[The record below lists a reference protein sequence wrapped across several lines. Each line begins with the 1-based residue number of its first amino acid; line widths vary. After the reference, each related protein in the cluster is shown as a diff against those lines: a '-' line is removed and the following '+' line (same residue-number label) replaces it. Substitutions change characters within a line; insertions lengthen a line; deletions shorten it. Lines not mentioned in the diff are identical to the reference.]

1 MHYSNPKVKWNDIA
15 AWGEGKSLRVVI
27 CKLAIWVIVYHVW
40 RQKKKMLL
48 FIKTTM
54 EVWLYHPK
62 HGCSR
67 RHPPMSG
74 LRWRNGSHHLF
85 RSRNQTNLY
94 VEVYTPNLES
104 DEFGNVL
111 STQACQAKWASLYLC
126 ICSHIL
132 IRTPPRNL
140 PNHTTIKSI
149 KRAHKETTS
158 SK

>member
-1 MHYSNPKVKWNDIA
+1 MEWYSGMGWRKKF
-15 AWGEGKSLRVVI
+15 EGCYMQTSYMGYCLP
-27 CKLAIWVIVYHVW
+27 CLET
-40 RQKKKMLL
+40 KKKKKLL

-67 RHPPMSG
+67 RYPPTSG

-126 ICSHIL
+126 ICNHIL

>member
-1 MHYSNPKVKWNDIA
+1 MEWYSGMGWRKKF
-15 AWGEGKSLRVVI
+15 EGCYMQTSYMGYCLP
-27 CKLAIWVIVYHVW
+27 CLET
-40 RQKKKMLL
+40 KKMLL

-62 HGCSR
+62 HGCLR

-126 ICSHIL
+126 ICCHIL
-132 IRTPPRNL
+132 IGPLQGTFLIIQQLSQSRGHVRKPHQANKVTY
-140 PNHTTIKSI
+140 
-149 KRAHKETTS
+149 
-158 SK
+158 